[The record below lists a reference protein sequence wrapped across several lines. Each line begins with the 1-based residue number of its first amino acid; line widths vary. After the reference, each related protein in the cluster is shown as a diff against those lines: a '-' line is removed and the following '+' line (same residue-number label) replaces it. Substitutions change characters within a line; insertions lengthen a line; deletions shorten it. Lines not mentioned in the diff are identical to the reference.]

1 MANKTKFQ
9 KLLSEF
15 IDTCIEDYTDK
26 DISLDVKEEI
36 KEMQGINNITFD
48 TGYNTEVTLSD
59 IIEDIV
65 SDYSEVK
72 ANVVEKLLTEKSIE
86 WKLRYLSGDFQ
97 FELTLENQNVVI
109 NEGTEKDFVVF
120 IGDIAI
126 DLTEKELD
134 SFLEE
139 NKKFP
144 KIKDMLGDK
153 DYQSEQLDKLKN
165 HFSGIGY
172 DMSEDEELLKKV
184 ETDVRESGY
193 ATFNKTKVS
202 FDIPFFSSES
212 VITIFTLNN
221 TKYIS
226 INGYEEV
233 EELKYNNS
241 IEELEEKIVSKYEAI
256 ENMEETKAWHT
267 NTSTDEDS
275 EGENIGIEV
284 APLMKKEDLKNVGNH
299 QTMDLGDY
307 QLVVQIK
314 KDLYLSGLN
323 FTVKEVDRIV
333 IPFTLNSVVI
343 TVKGGSAYISSVGN
357 LRKEKLKYS
366 SIAEL
371 KQIILTKVNEYI
383 H

>member
-9 KLLSEF
+9 KLLSGF

-184 ETDVRESGY
+184 ETDVRELGY

-256 ENMEETKAWHT
+256 ENKEETKAWHT

-284 APLMKKEDLKNVGNH
+284 APLMKKEDLENVGKP
-299 QTMDLGDY
+299 QTMDLDDY
-307 QLVVQIK
+307 QLVSQVK

-357 LRKEKLKYS
+357 LRKEKLNYS

-371 KQIILTKVNEYI
+371 KQIVLTKVNEYI